1 MFIATLFTRT
11 KIWKQPKCPRKDEW
25 IKKVCFTHT
34 VEYDSAIKRKEI
46 LPFATTGMNLEDII
60 LSEISQSEEDKWAS
74 LVAQL

>member
-34 VEYDSAIKRKEI
+34 VEYDSAIKRKET
-46 LPFATTGMNLEDII
+46 LPFATTEMNLEDI
-60 LSEISQSEEDKWAS
+60 LSEISQSEEDK
-74 LVAQL
+74 